1 MIGSFFSHTR
11 VSPTDIQ
18 SRVRLIDILSTY
30 GVSGLL
36 SAIRRA
42 TIIKSRPIRQK
53 FVSFEGYSNTESHE
67 VLWVP
72 TELIEHETTCLT
84 HKQAER
90 FGALYSGPW
99 DKPVSTIRS
108 LPYFR
113 SFEKHFIRAIDW
125 SDTYFYRDQIRRI
138 RDATARVDSK
148 RELEERLSYIDELY
162 ERIRNEGYKTQREL
176 LEERPTET
184 RSLNNDAPEPALN
197 EVGVC
202 IGRHGRII
210 KHVGGTHRLYIA
222 KLLEIDRIP
231 VIVRVRHTEWQTLR
245 DKITAEESDQYC
257 RSNERKYCN
266 HPDLSM

>member
-1 MIGSFFSHTR
+1 MWSVSFHNR

-18 SRVRLIDILSTY
+18 SRVRLIDIQLTY

-36 SAIRRA
+36 SAIQRA
-42 TIIKSRPIRQK
+42 TIVESRPIRQK
-53 FVSFEGYSNTESHE
+53 FVSFEGYSDTEPHE

-84 HKQAER
+84 HKQAEK

-113 SFEKHFIRAIDW
+113 SFEKHFIRGVDW
-125 SDTYFYRDQIRRI
+125 NDTYFYRDQIRRI
-138 RDATARVDSK
+138 RDETARVDSK
-148 RELEERLSYIDELY
+148 RGLEERLSYIDELY

-202 IGRHGRII
+202 IGRRGKII

-245 DKITAEESDQYC
+245 DKITAGESEEDRRPNRITYSD
-257 RSNERKYCN
+257 